1 MADETI
7 LRISNEILV
16 WLLWREM
23 GYSHTGTFRN
33 RDVLNFQVKTGRK
46 DLK

>member
-23 GYSHTGTFRN
+23 GYSRTGTFRN
-33 RDVLNFQVKTGRK
+33 REMSQTFK
-46 DLK
+46 LKLAEKI